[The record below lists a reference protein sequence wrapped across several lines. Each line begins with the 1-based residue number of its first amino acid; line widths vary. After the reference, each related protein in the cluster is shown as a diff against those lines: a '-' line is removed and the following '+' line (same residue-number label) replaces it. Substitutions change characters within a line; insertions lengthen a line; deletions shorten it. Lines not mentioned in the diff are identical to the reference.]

1 MHAQTYI
8 NFCHIIILLQN
19 LGWQDIENKEQTV
32 FKLISI
38 NPHILVYINVA
49 TERKA

>member
-8 NFCHIIILLQN
+8 NFCRIIILLQN

-32 FKLISI
+32 FKLLSI
-38 NPHILVYINVA
+38 NPHILVYINAA